1 MARKLKLT
9 VTDSAKDFLADI
21 GFDPMFGARP
31 LKRAIQAELENRLA
45 KEVLEGKFLEGCTIV
60 VEKADDG
67 LVFKKA

>member
-1 MARKLKLT
+1 
-9 VTDSAKDFLADI
+9 
-21 GFDPMFGARP
+21 MFGARP